1 MITANGEKEKERE
14 RERGLLFN
22 EQSSQSC
29 AAAAKRDAV
38 YFFIFLFYNFWA
50 VVKIDRRECS
60 NSNSRKIGTQ
70 HTIRL
75 ISSRGAAAVA
85 AEEDSIDHWPL

>member
-1 MITANGEKEKERE
+1 MIDHRKRRERE
-14 RERGLLFN
+14 REGPTFQRAVFSKLCCCCK
-22 EQSSQSC
+22 ERKMQYISSS
-29 AAAAKRDAV
+29 
-38 YFFIFLFYNFWA
+38 FFSTIWA

>member
-1 MITANGEKEKERE
+1 MIDHRKRRERE
-14 RERGLLFN
+14 REREGPTFQRAVFTKLCCCCKERCSIFF
-22 EQSSQSC
+22 SS
-29 AAAAKRDAV
+29 
-38 YFFIFLFYNFWA
+38 FFSTIWA

-85 AEEDSIDHWPL
+85 AEKDSIDHWPL